1 MKAVVIAL
9 VATLSLPV
17 FAASEAECDAFVSS
31 ADAAGKRVGKPYP
44 AAFLP
49 MLKKG
54 CLKNPSEQIAKTK
67 SCIEKAKDEPAMQ
80 ACNKKG

>member
-1 MKAVVIAL
+1 MKTLVIAL
-9 VATLSLPV
+9 VATLALPV
-17 FAASEAECDAFVSS
+17 FAATDAECDAFITT

-44 AAFLP
+44 PAFLP

-67 SCIEKAKDEPAMQ
+67 ACMEKAKDEAAMQ
-80 ACNKKG
+80 GCNKKG